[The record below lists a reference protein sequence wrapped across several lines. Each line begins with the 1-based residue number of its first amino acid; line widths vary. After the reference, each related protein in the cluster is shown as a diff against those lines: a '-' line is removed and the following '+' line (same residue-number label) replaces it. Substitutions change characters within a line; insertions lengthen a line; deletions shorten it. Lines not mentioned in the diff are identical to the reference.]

1 MSKWRR
7 RKGTYSG
14 EEGGLSRSEPNATT
28 ATTAATEGEGRK
40 TAPCN
45 ARPSSSIPLGGAAES
60 AIVDG
65 AVTRGWRHEQA
76 GTREGRLLRRAG
88 EGGETLT
95 YAQRNSR
102 PQLAQRMLQIGI
114 DWRRGGGR
122 LAVRDGEK
130 WDGTDITPTTNR
142 KKRLDVSRISLPPS
156 LVP

>member
-14 EEGGLSRSEPNATT
+14 EEGGGLSRSEPNATT
-28 ATTAATEGEGRK
+28 ATTEGEGRK

-45 ARPSSSIPLGGAAES
+45 ARSAAAAVVIHSARAAAES

-76 GTREGRLLRRAG
+76 RGGEVTAEGRAREERHS
-88 EGGETLT
+88 
-95 YAQRNSR
+95 QRNSR
-102 PQLAQRMLQIGI
+102 PQLAQRMLQIGT

-130 WDGTDITPTTNR
+130 WDDTDITPTTNR